1 MKEMTERHNM
11 IQEVLVE
18 AIRKHRKIPTE
29 EILTNKEIS
38 YGKFQKELGKP
49 KLDVNE
55 EKQRRDIQFWAD
67 ISSDEDKFETWKLYI
82 IEISVPFGKGDQGD
96 EHSNTLKKV
105 IEFKTSKYAPLI
117 KSINTQ
123 LINRKL
129 GKRKFMVRFIPFVIS
144 SLGALPNK
152 SINSVTRI
160 IGTATKNTVGIW
172 CKKLVVRASK
182 GSFMIWVKAKPETL
196 VSNRRIKEESDDD
209 DANEE
214 ERNIREKVIREIDE
228 ELKLGNVCEN
238 EGDEERK
245 NLIQEVAEEKERMEE
260 LNLPGR
266 AAKER
271 MNKEDKIV
279 YNRKVMS
286 QEDVSSY
293 KEVSEVEERHV
304 IQKQEL
310 NNEILIV
317 VKTSKFPL
325 NPEAEEDNSGNNQ
338 T

>member
-11 IQEVLVE
+11 IQEVLVD

-29 EILTNKEIS
+29 EILTNKEIN

-55 EKQRRDIQFWAD
+55 EKQRPDIQFWAD

-82 IEISVPFGKGDQGD
+82 IEISVPFGKGDQED
-96 EHSNTLKKV
+96 EHNNTLKKV
-105 IEFKTSKYAPLI
+105 IEFKTNKYAPLI

-123 LINRKL
+123 LRNRKL
-129 GKRKFMVRFIPFVIS
+129 GKRKFMVEFIPFVIS

-160 IGTATKNTVGIW
+160 IGTAAKNTVGLW
-172 CKKLVVRASK
+172 CKQLVVRALK
-182 GSFMIWVKAKPETL
+182 GSFMIWVKGKPETL

-238 EGDEERK
+238 EGNEKKGRTLFKKLQKKKKEWK
-245 NLIQEVAEEKERMEE
+245 N
-260 LNLPGR
+260 
-266 AAKER
+266 
-271 MNKEDKIV
+271 
-279 YNRKVMS
+279 
-286 QEDVSSY
+286 
-293 KEVSEVEERHV
+293 
-304 IQKQEL
+304 
-310 NNEILIV
+310 
-317 VKTSKFPL
+317 
-325 NPEAEEDNSGNNQ
+325 
-338 T
+338 